1 MAGGKQSPRQKMIN
15 MMYLV
20 LTALLALNISKE
32 VLHAFVVVNIGLLQ
46 QKANIE
52 SKNASTIA
60 EFQNQVTVNPK
71 NDRIKG
77 FHDEAIKVAQLSK
90 AMNDMIE
97 KMKIE
102 MVMATDGVD
111 ETKAKERVE
120 NPFKVERKDDYDRT
134 THYFGTSNPPG
145 DKGKANELKLA
156 LEKYKKDLLGFV
168 KTKDAAKKKSV
179 EQALHILDL
188 EVPEDPEHK
197 SGGETHST
205 WEMFYFYHQPQSAAL
220 VELTKWQNIVRGA
233 ESEILTYLWDQISA
247 TAFKFDAVTAAII
260 PKSSFVTSGSMF
272 EADVFLAAYSTAVK
286 PIIIYGTAV
295 DSVTGNVAGGVELPK
310 EKIVDGKGRL
320 EIPASGAGE
329 RTVAGVIKIVNPVDQ
344 KETPYSFSTIYNVAP
359 PSATVSAT
367 KMNVMYRGLDNPIE
381 VSVPGVAPNN
391 ISVNCSGGS
400 LSGGN
405 GKYIVK
411 PGTGKELTI
420 SVGAK
425 TVDGK
430 STSMGAYKFRVKD
443 VPDPQITW
451 AGATSGERVSSSAA
465 GGNPL
470 IPKMKDFDFEVYS
483 TISSY
488 DIAFSLNGSY
498 FSKTGQSGNTIGSDI
513 SSKIRTLPKGT
524 KVYFDNV
531 KVVKPGGSRSNLS
544 AVFIIQ

>member
-1 MAGGKQSPRQKMIN
+1 MAGGKLSPRQKMIN

-52 SKNASTIA
+52 SKNSATIA
-60 EFQNQVTVNPK
+60 EFNNQVMVNPK

-77 FHDEAIKVAQLSK
+77 FHDDAVKVAQLSK
-90 AMNDMIE
+90 AVNDMIE
-97 KMKIE
+97 KMKVE
-102 MVMATDGVD
+102 MVMACDGVD
-111 ETKAKERVE
+111 EAKAKERIE
-120 NPFKVERKDDYDRT
+120 NPFKVERKDDYDRP
-134 THYFGTSNPPG
+134 THYFGTSEAPG
-145 DKGKANELKLA
+145 DKGKAHELKLA
-156 LEKYKKDLLGFV
+156 LEQYKKDLLGFV
-168 KTKDAAKKKSV
+168 KTKDAAKRKSV
-179 EQALHILDL
+179 EQSLHILDL
-188 EVPEDPEHK
+188 EVPKDEEHK
-197 SGGETHST
+197 GSETQST

-295 DSVTGNVAGGVELPK
+295 DTLTGNVTGGVELPK
-310 EKIVDGKGRL
+310 EKIIDGKGRL

-344 KETPYSFSTIYNVAP
+344 KETPYSFSTVYNVAP

-400 LSGGN
+400 MSGGN

-411 PGTGKELTI
+411 PGAGKELTI

-425 TVDGK
+425 NVDGK
-430 STSMGAYKFRVKD
+430 STSMGSYKFRVKD

-451 AGATSGERVSSSAA
+451 AGQTTGGRVSASAA

-470 IPKMKDFDFEVYS
+470 IPKMKDFDFEVFS
-483 TISSY
+483 TITSY

-498 FSKTGQSGNTIGSDI
+498 FSKTGQNGNVISGDI
-513 SSKIRTLPKGT
+513 ASKIKILPKGT

-531 KVVKPGGSRSNLS
+531 KVSKPGGSRANLS